1 MADDTKFT
9 PRFGRPGD
17 LGRASGRRFLKTV
30 QRRAARLAK
39 PSGKSGLA
47 RGRIQRGTAA
57 GRLASFRGTA
67 FSAHRMRRVVVKVY
81 IARASKIGGSAGFS
95 KHVGYLQRDGVDQ
108 SRTRGELYDRG
119 AGELD
124 AGPFNARSQDDRHQ
138 FRIMVSPEDGGELGD
153 LKPHIRTLMAGVERD
168 LGTRLDW
175 VAVDHHNT
183 GQPHTHIVIRGRSD
197 DGRDLVIAKDYL
209 THGLRRRAS
218 DLVTQSLGPRRDLD
232 IMRGQAS
239 EVTKDRWTGIDRKI
253 EAQVKDRR
261 FNASTFDPAGNRLD
275 HALAVK
281 RLRYLEQLGLA
292 AGKGP
297 GQWQLKADW
306 SDTLKQ
312 MGRRGDIIRSI
323 TAAHGDKDIA
333 NRLRLFDP
341 ASSQQRPVL
350 GRVITSGPTDELR
363 SHRHIL
369 VDAVDG
375 NTWIINLD
383 PNAKTA
389 PPGHGTVIEVSR
401 RDVKQR
407 RVDQT
412 IARIA
417 ALNGGL
423 WSDALHR
430 DFDPS
435 ASPAY
440 RLAHK
445 RRLEALRRAG
455 IAERKPDEMWAI
467 GNDFEQR
474 ALAHDQNRG
483 GGITLNQYPGGPLKE
498 LRTIGALTWLD
509 TLDDQA
515 MAETG
520 FGGRAKRAA
529 NERQVWL
536 RRQGLLNAG
545 ETRLPEASRAALRAM
560 ELSSLAAAESV
571 SSKRKAT
578 SLGPGRR
585 FDGTLERI
593 VDAHQGRFALVG
605 SQKAFVLTPLRRGMA
620 AGLGR
625 SISLTRKGAG
635 LDWSIGRKR
644 GPNR

>member
-9 PRFGRPGD
+9 PRLGRLGD
-17 LGRASGRRFLKTV
+17 LGRTSGRRFFKTV

-39 PSGKSGLA
+39 PSSKSGLA

-57 GRLASFRGTA
+57 GRLASFRGTV

-138 FRIMVSPEDGGELGD
+138 FRIMVSPEDGAELGD
-153 LKPHIRTLMAGVERD
+153 LKPHIRTYMAGVERD

-183 GQPHTHIVIRGRSD
+183 GQPHTHIVIRGRVD

-218 DLVTQSLGPRRDLD
+218 DLVTQTLGPRRDLE

-253 EAQVKDRR
+253 EAQVKDHR
-261 FNASTFDPAGNRLD
+261 FSASAPEPAGNRLD
-275 HALAVK
+275 HALAIK

-292 AGKGP
+292 AEEGRGK
-297 GQWQLKADW
+297 WQLKADW
-306 SDTLKQ
+306 PDTLKQ

-363 SHRHIL
+363 STRHVL

-375 NTWIINLD
+375 NTWFINLD
-383 PNAKTA
+383 PTAKTA

-401 RDVKQR
+401 RDAKPR
-407 RVDQT
+407 SVDQT

-423 WSDALHR
+423 WSDAHHK

-435 ASPAY
+435 ASSAY

-445 RRLEALRRAG
+445 RRLEALRRVG
-455 IAERKPDEMWAI
+455 IAERKPDETWAV
-467 GNDFEQR
+467 GNDFERR
-474 ALAHDQNRG
+474 ALAHDQTR

-509 TLDDQA
+509 TLDDNA
-515 MAETG
+515 LAETG

-529 NERQVWL
+529 DERRVWL
-536 RRQGLLNAG
+536 RGQGLLNAG

-560 ELSSLAAAESV
+560 ERSSLAAAESAA
-571 SSKRKAT
+571 SKRQAT
-578 SLGPGRR
+578 SLGRDGR

-605 SQKAFVLTPLRRGMA
+605 SQKAFVLTSLRPGMA

>member
-1 MADDTKFT
+1 MADDSKFT
-9 PRFGRPGD
+9 PRLGRPGD
-17 LGRASGRRFLKTV
+17 LGRASGRRFFKTV

-39 PSGKSGLA
+39 PSSKGGLA

-81 IARASKIGGSAGFS
+81 IARASKIGGGAGFS
-95 KHVGYLQRDGVDQ
+95 KHVGYLQRDGVDR
-108 SRTRGELYDRG
+108 SRARGELYDRG

-124 AGPFNARSQDDRHQ
+124 AGPFNARSQEDRHQ
-138 FRIMVSPEDGGELGD
+138 FRIIVSPEDGAQLGN
-153 LKPHIRTLMAGVERD
+153 LKPHIRTYMAGVERD

-183 GQPHTHIVIRGRSD
+183 GQPHTHIVIRGRTD
-197 DGRDLVIAKDYL
+197 EGRDLVIAKDYL

-218 DLVTQSLGPRRDLD
+218 DLVTLTLGPRRDLD
-232 IMRGQAS
+232 IMRAQAS
-239 EVTKDRWTGIDRKI
+239 EATKDRWTGIDRKI
-253 EAQVKDRR
+253 EARAKDHRVS
-261 FNASTFDPAGNRLD
+261 ASTIEPAGNRLD
-275 HALAVK
+275 HALAIK
-281 RLRYLEQLGLA
+281 RLRYLERLGLA
-292 AGKGP
+292 TGERP
-297 GQWQLKADW
+297 GQWQLKTDW

-312 MGRRGDIIRSI
+312 MGRRGDIIRGI
-323 TAAHGDKDIA
+323 TATYGDKDIA

-341 ASSQQRPVL
+341 ASSHQRPVL
-350 GRVITSGPTDELR
+350 GRVITSGPADELR
-363 SHRHIL
+363 STRHII

-375 NTWIINLD
+375 NTWVINLD

-389 PPGHGTVIEVSR
+389 APRHGTMIEVSR
-401 RDVKQR
+401 RDVKAR
-407 RVDQT
+407 TVDQT

-423 WSDALHR
+423 WSDVHHQ

-435 ASPAY
+435 ASSAY

-455 IAERKPDEMWAI
+455 IAERKPDETWVI
-467 GNDFEQR
+467 GNDFERR
-474 ALAHDQNRG
+474 ALAHDQKRG
-483 GGITLNQYPGGPLKE
+483 GGITLKPYPGGPLKE
-498 LRTIGALTWLD
+498 LKTIGALTWLD
-509 TLDDQA
+509 TLDDYA

-529 NERQVWL
+529 QARRDWL
-536 RRQGLLNAG
+536 RGQGLLNAG
-545 ETRLPEASRAALRAM
+545 ETRLPEASRAVLRAM
-560 ELSSLAAAESV
+560 ELSSLAAAESAA
-571 SSKRKAT
+571 SKRQAT
-578 SLGPGRR
+578 SLGRDGR

-593 VDAHQGRFALVG
+593 VDAHQGRLALVG
-605 SQKAFVLTPLRRGMA
+605 SQKAFVLTPLRPGMA